1 MFAPSMLMACGGLV
15 RDALVLGALVQG
27 REGQRAAENLA
38 AQKLAAQAHP
48 HAIPH
53 AVRDGHRQARF

>member
-27 REGQRAAENLA
+27 REGRSQWRSSCAS
-38 AQKLAAQAHP
+38 
-48 HAIPH
+48 
-53 AVRDGHRQARF
+53 